1 MKKFINNTNPFIL
14 LLAPVIFA
22 LLLGINY
29 EVGHLRTF
37 EITSPETVSLFSG
50 KMNLF
55 QTVCEV
61 VKEQVW

>member
-1 MKKFINNTNPFIL
+1 MKNFISNTNPFIL
-14 LLAPVIFA
+14 LLAPVILA

-29 EVGHLRTF
+29 ELEHLRSIQF
-37 EITSPETVSLFSG
+37 ASAETISLFSG

-61 VKEQVW
+61 VKEQLW

>member
-1 MKKFINNTNPFIL
+1 MKNFISNTNPFIL
-14 LLAPVIFA
+14 LLAPVILA

-29 EVGHLRTF
+29 ELGHLRSIQF
-37 EITSPETVSLFSG
+37 ASAETISLFSG

>member
-1 MKKFINNTNPFIL
+1 MKNFIINSNPFIL
-14 LLAPVIFA
+14 LLAPVILA

-29 EVGHLRTF
+29 EMEHLRAF
-37 EITSPETVSLFSG
+37 HVASAETVSLFSG

>member
-1 MKKFINNTNPFIL
+1 MKNFISNSNPFIL
-14 LLAPVIFA
+14 LLAPVILA

-29 EVGHLRTF
+29 EMEHLRSFQAASADT
-37 EITSPETVSLFSG
+37 ISLFSG

>member
-1 MKKFINNTNPFIL
+1 MKNFISNSNPFIL
-14 LLAPVIFA
+14 LLAPVILA

-29 EVGHLRTF
+29 EMEHLRAF
-37 EITSPETVSLFSG
+37 QASSAETISLFSG

>member
-1 MKKFINNTNPFIL
+1 MKNFILNVNPFIL
-14 LLAPVIFA
+14 LLAPVILA

-29 EVGHLRTF
+29 ELQHLRSIRF
-37 EITSPETVSLFSG
+37 ASAETISLFSG

-61 VKEQVW
+61 VKQQVW

>member
-1 MKKFINNTNPFIL
+1 MKNFIINTNPFIL
-14 LLAPVIFA
+14 LLAPVILA

-29 EVGHLRTF
+29 EMEHLRTF
-37 EITSPETVSLFSG
+37 QVASAETISLFSG

>member
-1 MKKFINNTNPFIL
+1 MKNIISNTNPFIL
-14 LLAPVIFA
+14 LLAPVILA

-29 EVGHLRTF
+29 EMEHLRTIQF
-37 EITSPETVSLFSG
+37 ASAETISLFSG

-61 VKEQVW
+61 VKEQIW

>member
-1 MKKFINNTNPFIL
+1 MKNLISNSNPFIL
-14 LLAPVIFA
+14 LLVPVILA

-29 EVGHLRTF
+29 ELDHVRTF
-37 EITSPETVSLFSG
+37 EVSSANTISLFSG

-61 VKEQVW
+61 VKQQVW

>member
-1 MKKFINNTNPFIL
+1 MKNLILNTNPFIL
-14 LLAPVIFA
+14 LLAPVILA

-29 EVGHLRTF
+29 ELEHLRTF
-37 EITSPETVSLFSG
+37 QIASAETISLFSG

-61 VKEQVW
+61 FKQQVW

>member
-1 MKKFINNTNPFIL
+1 MKKFIINTNPFIL
-14 LLAPVIFA
+14 LLAPVILA

-29 EVGHLRTF
+29 EVEHLRTF
-37 EITSPETVSLFSG
+37 HVASAETISLFSG

-61 VKEQVW
+61 VKDQVW

>member
-1 MKKFINNTNPFIL
+1 MKNFIINTNPFIL
-14 LLAPVIFA
+14 LLAPVILA

-29 EVGHLRTF
+29 EMEHLRTF
-37 EITSPETVSLFSG
+37 QVASAETISLFSD

-61 VKEQVW
+61 VKDQVW

>member
-1 MKKFINNTNPFIL
+1 MKNFINNTNPFIL
-14 LLAPVIFA
+14 LLAPVILA

-29 EVGHLRTF
+29 ELNHLRAF
-37 EITSPETVSLFSG
+37 QITSPETISLFSG

-55 QTVCEV
+55 QTVCAV

>member
-1 MKKFINNTNPFIL
+1 MKNFIINTNPFIL
-14 LLAPVIFA
+14 LLAPVILA

-29 EVGHLRTF
+29 EVEHLRTF
-37 EITSPETVSLFSG
+37 QVSSAETISLFSG

-61 VKEQVW
+61 VKDQVW

>member
-1 MKKFINNTNPFIL
+1 MKNFINNTNPFIL
-14 LLAPVIFA
+14 LLAPVILA

-29 EVGHLRTF
+29 ELNHLRAF
-37 EITSPETVSLFSG
+37 QITSPETISLFSD

-55 QTVCEV
+55 QTVCAV

>member
-1 MKKFINNTNPFIL
+1 MKNLISNSNPFIL
-14 LLAPVIFA
+14 LLAPVILA

-29 EVGHLRTF
+29 ELEHLRTIQF
-37 EITSPETVSLFSG
+37 ASAETISLFSG

-61 VKEQVW
+61 LKEQVW